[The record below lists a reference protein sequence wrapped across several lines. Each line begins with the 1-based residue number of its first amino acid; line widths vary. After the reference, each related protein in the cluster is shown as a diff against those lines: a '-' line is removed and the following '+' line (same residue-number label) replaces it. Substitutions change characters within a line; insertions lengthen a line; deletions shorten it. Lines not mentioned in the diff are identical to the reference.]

1 MHVCVYINLFFF
13 FFDWLYQSIH
23 LSIYLYLYIYIY
35 IRVEVTKL
43 ASNLVEVF
51 LPKFDSCPYASFDTD
66 LKDIVIE
73 YLQDVGCNSQIKKY
87 SI

>member
-1 MHVCVYINLFFF
+1 MYVSISIFFF
-13 FFDWLYQSIH
+13 FFLIGYIN
-23 LSIYLYLYIYIY
+23 LSIYLSIYIYIYIY